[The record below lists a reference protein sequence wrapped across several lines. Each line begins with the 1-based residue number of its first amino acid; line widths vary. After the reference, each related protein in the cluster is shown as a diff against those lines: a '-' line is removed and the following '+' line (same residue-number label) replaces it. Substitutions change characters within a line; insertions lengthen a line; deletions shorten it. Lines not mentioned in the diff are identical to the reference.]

1 MLAILPVELGRV
13 ALGTAGAAL
22 AAGVARH
29 AILRRSRASFPV
41 VFLLAAAAAAMLVLA
56 VSPDLFAAFLPD
68 SRMGRIRLAVAGLS
82 VFILVVTFESIRWT
96 QLKERYALLWVV
108 PCLAM
113 LLMTAWPAV
122 MDWLKATFGME
133 YASSMLAVVF
143 VTMMASVFV
152 LSKNLSRSE
161 KNIAQIAQRCA
172 MLESRIRDLE
182 KKNGK

>member
-1 MLAILPVELGRV
+1 
-13 ALGTAGAAL
+13 
-22 AAGVARH
+22 
-29 AILRRSRASFPV
+29 
-41 VFLLAAAAAAMLVLA
+41 
-56 VSPDLFAAFLPD
+56 
-68 SRMGRIRLAVAGLS
+68 MGRIRLAVAGLS
-82 VFILVVTFESIRWT
+82 VFILVVTFESIRRT

-161 KNIAQIAQRCA
+161 RHIAQIAQRCA
-172 MLESRIRDLE
+172 MLESRIRELE
-182 KKNGK
+182 EKDGK

>member
-13 ALGTAGAAL
+13 ALGAAGAAL

-96 QLKERYALLWVV
+96 QLKERYA
-108 PCLAM
+108 
-113 LLMTAWPAV
+113 
-122 MDWLKATFGME
+122 
-133 YASSMLAVVF
+133 
-143 VTMMASVFV
+143 
-152 LSKNLSRSE
+152 SRCCS
-161 KNIAQIAQRCA
+161 
-172 MLESRIRDLE
+172 
-182 KKNGK
+182 